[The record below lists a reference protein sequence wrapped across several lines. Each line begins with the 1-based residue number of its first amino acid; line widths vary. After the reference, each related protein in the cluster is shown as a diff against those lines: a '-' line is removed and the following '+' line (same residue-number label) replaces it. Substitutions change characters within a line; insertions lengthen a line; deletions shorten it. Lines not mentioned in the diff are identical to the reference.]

1 MTDPLRSGQ
10 WKQIHFRES
19 RGIRDMN
26 TLGENPEIV
35 KFVYWDNLTY
45 SPPGS
50 RAPEE
55 WDPALGVQLYESCT
69 TRSSS
74 PSSSP

>member
-1 MTDPLRSGQ
+1 
-10 WKQIHFRES
+10 
-19 RGIRDMN
+19 MN